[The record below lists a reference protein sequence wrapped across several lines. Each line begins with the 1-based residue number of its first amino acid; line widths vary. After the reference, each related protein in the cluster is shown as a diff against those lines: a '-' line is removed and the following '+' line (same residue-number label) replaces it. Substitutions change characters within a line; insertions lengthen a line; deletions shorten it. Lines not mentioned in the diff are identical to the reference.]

1 MPGKKL
7 KRGYGKSSAF
17 RESEYAMSISSGL
30 PQDFTPSKYD
40 AIVVGAGYAG
50 AVCAR
55 MLAEGCNM
63 RIAVLERR
71 DHIAGNAYDYVDEA
85 GVLVHKYGP
94 HIYHTFDERVHQ
106 FLTRFSEFT
115 DYQHKVLANINGTL
129 MPVPFNHKS
138 LVLAFGEEKGEH
150 LYQKLVM
157 TFGENKKVP
166 IMELR
171 AKNDPELAEVADYVY
186 ENVFLHYTMKQW
198 GKTPDQIDPAVM
210 GRVPV
215 FVGDD
220 DRYFPQAPYQGMPA
234 ESYTALFEHMLDHDL
249 IEVYTS
255 VDARDLLTIND
266 TSILVCDQPYGG
278 EIIYTGP
285 LDELFNLDLGALPYR
300 TLDMQFETLDMDQ
313 FQPVGTVNY
322 TVSEDFTRITE
333 FKNMTGQVVSG
344 KTTIMREYSHPYEP
358 GSGQTPYYVI
368 NEPQNIE
375 LYERYRE
382 RVSGLPNFH
391 VVGRL
396 AEYRYYDMDGV
407 VASALDLSD
416 EIINQR

>member
-1 MPGKKL
+1 MG
-7 KRGYGKSSAF
+7 
-17 RESEYAMSISSGL
+17 ITSGL
-30 PQDFTPSKYD
+30 PQNFDPSAFD

-50 AVCAR
+50 ACCAR
-55 MLAEGCNM
+55 KLAEGCNF
-63 RIAVLERR
+63 RVAVLERR
-71 DHIAGNAYDYVDEA
+71 NHIAGNAYDYEDEA

-94 HIYHTFDERVHQ
+94 HIYHTFDDRVHQ
-106 FLTRFSEFT
+106 FLSRFTDFT
-115 DYQHKVLANINGTL
+115 DYQHKVLANIHGTL

-138 LVLAFGEEKGEH
+138 LLLAFGEEKGEH
-150 LYQKLVM
+150 LYRKLVS

-171 AKNDPELAEVADYVY
+171 DRNDPELADVADYVY

-234 ESYTALFEHMLDHDL
+234 ESYTALFERMLDHDL
-249 IEVYTS
+249 ISVYLD
-255 VDARDLLTIND
+255 VDARDIIELSD
-266 TSILVCDQPYGG
+266 TNVKICGERYAG

-285 LDELFNLDLGALPYR
+285 LDELFGLDLGALPYR
-300 TLDMQFETLDMDQ
+300 TLDMVFETLDQDQ

-333 FKNMTGQVVSG
+333 FKNMTGQVVPG
-344 KTTIMREYSHPYEP
+344 KTTIMREYSKAYEP

-375 LYERYRE
+375 LYRRYRE
-382 RVSGLPNFH
+382 RVSNLVNFH

-407 VASALDLSD
+407 VASALELSD
-416 EIINQR
+416 QIIDQH